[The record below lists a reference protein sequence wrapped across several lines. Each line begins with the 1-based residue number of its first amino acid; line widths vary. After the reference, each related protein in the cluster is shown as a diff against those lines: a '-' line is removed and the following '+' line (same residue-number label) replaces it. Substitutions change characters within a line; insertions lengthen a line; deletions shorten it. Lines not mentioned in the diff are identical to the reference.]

1 LVELFDL
8 LEKGDLTEGPKLSAL
23 VTDMHK
29 YRWFYLI
36 YSYG

>member
-1 LVELFDL
+1 MELFDL

-29 YRWFYLI
+29 YR
-36 YSYG
+36 